1 MQEFSDLINYCH
13 NQYISIPQC
22 TNCLMNG
29 CKKEGGCDCYN
40 CLKHIHSYFNHID
53 HYSCKKITYNYILKH
68 GYRYASEISK
78 AVCDIKPYLDT
89 NKTIYAV
96 SIGCGPSTELY
107 GIIDALYDCQVSFI
121 GFDQNSIWEDIQA
134 FNKCKFNQ
142 TVHKVQYSFN
152 DFFEFMQPS
161 TRWADILVLNYF
173 FSDLIK
179 FHKEITEDFIERLA
193 ILIKNGKFK
202 WIIIN
207 DIPLFYAEGTGYI
220 CMENLIRKIPSNLEF
235 EITPFRRH
243 FSEPNQYQIS
253 YGKKIADRLNIPIEE
268 PVIQSYSPFSVCGS
282 IQVII
287 MVKSKNL

>member
-1 MQEFSDLINYCH
+1 
-13 NQYISIPQC
+13 
-22 TNCLMNG
+22 MNG